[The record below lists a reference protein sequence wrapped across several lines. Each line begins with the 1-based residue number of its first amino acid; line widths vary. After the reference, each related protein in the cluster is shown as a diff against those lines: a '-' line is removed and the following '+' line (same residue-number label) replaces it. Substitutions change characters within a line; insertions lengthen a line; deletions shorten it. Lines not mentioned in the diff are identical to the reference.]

1 MAIILQ
7 QTNQQTEA
15 VIEIDPTPEQV
26 REDDAAY
33 YAQNWFDGY
42 AIIAIVIGIFLVG
55 LLARPLLF
63 IASIL
68 IQIGIVFALIFFLVS
83 YFAIS

>member
-26 REDDAAY
+26 RQDDAAY

-63 IASIL
+63 LMSI
-68 IQIGIVFALIFFLVS
+68 IVQVGIVLSLIYFLVA
-83 YFAIS
+83 YFAFG

>member
-7 QTNQQTEA
+7 ENNQVQA

-33 YAQNWFDGY
+33 YNSNWIDGY

-55 LLARPLLF
+55 LLARPLLY
-63 IASIL
+63 IATIL

-83 YFAIS
+83 YYAIG